1 MEAQMP
7 TSTRGYSEL
16 AERQMRNW
24 ALNLQAQQQKAEK
37 LPEIE
42 PKNFIHPYLAISRE
56 AGVEASTLARAVG
69 TQLGWKVFDDELLDY
84 IAEHEHMSR
93 VALEFVDER
102 AVSWFHEMFCKLL
115 ESHLVSQ
122 AEYVSRLGKMLL
134 LASQHESAV
143 FVGRGVRFILPRD
156 RGFAVRVIAPI
167 KQRIKTIMERKHC
180 SEREAKTFIESTDRE
195 REQFVRRYFLHE
207 VTDPHQYDLVIN
219 LAHIPREEAVDV
231 IVNGAKRHAERAL
244 ASSRAEI
251 QKTTAG
257 AAAH

>member
-1 MEAQMP
+1 MP
-7 TSTRGYSEL
+7 TSTYANRGYSEL

-24 ALNLQAQQQKAEK
+24 ALDLQSKRQHAEE
-37 LPEIE
+37 LPEME

-69 TQLGWKVFDDELLDY
+69 AKLGWKVFDDELLDY

-93 VALEFVDER
+93 IALEFVDER

-115 ESHLVSQ
+115 ESHLVTQ
-122 AEYVSRLGKMLL
+122 AEYVSRLGKILL

-167 KQRIKTIMERKHC
+167 KQRITTIMERRNF
-180 SEREAKTFIESTDRE
+180 SEREAKAFIESTDRE
-195 REQFVRRYFLHE
+195 REQFVRRYFHHE
-207 VTDPHQYDLVIN
+207 VSDPHQYDLVVN
-219 LAHIPREEAVDV
+219 LAHIPRDEAVDV

-244 ASSRAEI
+244 AHSHAEF
-251 QKTTAG
+251 QKTQ
-257 AAAH
+257 AAESR